1 MYLKKPFLRRALACA
16 ALIVSVCG
24 AVRAALR
31 AAAALFRV
39 RPRRAAVLRAF
50 ACTALAAAC
59 LALGGCSA
67 RELPSL
73 RTFARPYLGEYDC
86 VYARC
91 GGVDL
96 LEDLREVVL
105 ALGEDGT
112 FTVTAHPKQGEAH
125 TATGRYEFEEASG
138 TLIFHCGKG
147 SRAVVQRCLLEGG
160 TFTFVQNV
168 AGMRL
173 FARFSRR

>member
-1 MYLKKPFLRRALACA
+1 MYLKKPFLRRTLACAAFLTALAAPFFRLFSAPVRGHLRRAAAVRALACA
-16 ALIVSVCG
+16 
-24 AVRAALR
+24 
-31 AAAALFRV
+31 
-39 RPRRAAVLRAF
+39 
-50 ACTALAAAC
+50 ALAAAC
-59 LALGGCSA
+59 LALSGCA
-67 RELPSL
+67 VREMSSL
-73 RTFARPYLGEYDC
+73 RAFSKPYLGEYDC
-86 VYARC
+86 VYAEC

-125 TATGRYEFEEASG
+125 TATGRYEFEESSG
-138 TLIFHCGKG
+138 VLTFHCGKG

-168 AGMRL
+168 AGLRL
-173 FARFSRR
+173 FARFSRRG